1 MVKHVLSE
9 IQNNEP
15 LVPTSVKQYA
25 PCVAPNEPLVPI
37 AAKKAKLDTSCV
49 TLTSP
54 LLKSKATDSRQDQNH
69 VETTSISGN
78 CEALSS
84 DLSITMNFTSPQ
96 AILVSLQTLV
106 ETVMQHPNSEQFSDA
121 QMTLLSSLQD
131 DVRLCMKENKTMLN
145 APDAHATE
153 TIPAKLFT
161 LNLKD
166 GNFFTPR
173 SIESKR
179 WFQFHTY
186 TGILL
191 LFL

>member
-1 MVKHVLSE
+1 M
-9 IQNNEP
+9 
-15 LVPTSVKQYA
+15 
-25 PCVAPNEPLVPI
+25 
-37 AAKKAKLDTSCV
+37 
-49 TLTSP
+49 
-54 LLKSKATDSRQDQNH
+54 
-69 VETTSISGN
+69 
-78 CEALSS
+78 
-84 DLSITMNFTSPQ
+84 
-96 AILVSLQTLV
+96 ILVSLQTLV
-106 ETVMQHPNSEQFSDA
+106 KTVMQHPNSEQFGDA
-121 QMTLLSSLQD
+121 QMNLLNRLQD
-131 DVRLCMKENKTMLN
+131 DVRLCLKVNKNMVN

-153 TIPAKLFT
+153 TVPAKLFT